1 MNKKFGSFFNIQ
13 HSSLLRRLF
22 GESFRK
28 QFKWYAFAIFCMII
42 ISSMTAASAY
52 IMRDVVNGAV
62 VDRDVDKI
70 MTTALIVALIF
81 LLKGTG
87 TYFQTVF
94 LSRAGNRII
103 ADKQREIYDKIL
115 SSDLS
120 FIQSKPTSD
129 LLIRVTQ
136 AAHMARNV
144 IDIIVLSFVRDSL
157 TLLGLVLVMFIQQP
171 MLSLLAFIFGPLAL
185 VGIRFLLSKVKKIME
200 MEMASLAQIIQVVQE
215 TTGGFRI
222 VKSYSLDGVLRREMD
237 SAVRA
242 VEKRSNAMAR
252 LEAATSPL
260 METLAGLA
268 IAGAIAL
275 SATVVI
281 RDGHSPGEI
290 VSFITALLL
299 AYEPAKRLARLRIQI
314 ESNMVGVRMLY
325 ELLDHPIV
333 LKETEDAVALP
344 TGPGRVRLENVEFS
358 YTGGPAVLKNINL
371 TLEEG
376 KITALVGHSGGGKS
390 TIINLIMRMYDPD
403 QGRVTID
410 GYDISRV
417 TLDSLRRRIAYVGQ
431 DPFLFTGTV
440 RHNIALGVEGASEED
455 IVKAAKAANA
465 HDFIVAL
472 PFGYET
478 DVGEN
483 GRNLSG
489 GQKQRL
495 TVARAF
501 LRDSE
506 ILILDEATSSLD
518 SESEAG
524 IRTAIERLAKGKT
537 TITIAHRLSTIAG
550 ADKIVVLEAGE
561 ILEQGTPKELLSK
574 DGAYRRLYQL
584 QLLPEAGSLYLEE
597 DDVKNISHF

>member
-1 MNKKFGSFFNIQ
+1 
-13 HSSLLRRLF
+13 
-22 GESFRK
+22 
-28 QFKWYAFAIFCMII
+28 
-42 ISSMTAASAY
+42 MTAASAY